1 MTTPPKSSQPL
12 IPVRLASEEIL
23 KIPKSGLI
31 NLRKL
36 SKEQIESQETNTEN
50 INVPIFTDSLS
61 QAFYQLNK
69 GKSKSKPFEHGDDV
83 IKIDKSTNTDTIK
96 IRAALDKSSIAWAST
111 TKTEPKKSLLE
122 QLNQIIL
129 ASGLPNKTDDDDD
142 FDENETK
149 IPKETL
155 IIQDT
160 VNAKKIPK
168 DYRICNI
175 CSKEYHWRAISSHH
189 KSCQRKNAPNELIS
203 VSITVNNNDSLRKS
217 ERLNKEQPKNTKP
230 TKRSLIK
237 QFNKSNV
244 DYEEKIRKETRK
256 TPIVIPIR
264 KSNRKMVSKDPNYN
278 KMPPVA
284 IKLTK

>member
-36 SKEQIESQETNTEN
+36 SKEQIESREANTEN
-50 INVPIFTDSLS
+50 IDMPIFTDSLS
-61 QAFYQLNK
+61 RAFYKLNK

-142 FDENETK
+142 FDVNETK

-155 IIQDT
+155 
-160 VNAKKIPK
+160 KIP
-168 DYRICNI
+168 
-175 CSKEYHWRAISSHH
+175 
-189 KSCQRKNAPNELIS
+189 
-203 VSITVNNNDSLRKS
+203 ITVNNNNSLRKS

-244 DYEEKIRKETRK
+244 DYEEKIPKETRK

-264 KSNRKMVSKDPNYN
+264 KSNRKMVGKDPNYN
-278 KMPPVA
+278 KMPHVV
-284 IKLTK
+284 IRLTK